1 MAPIAIFTI
10 TYCYMGA
17 SKIFSYITT
26 FFCFHALNFIVP
38 SQIIKV
44 TTVAKPVICCA
55 LPVKVRVAIT
65 NPTKVHER
73 FNVSFI
79 ASTI

>member
-10 TYCYMGA
+10 TYCYMG
-17 SKIFSYITT
+17 
-26 FFCFHALNFIVP
+26 FHALNFIVP

-44 TTVAKPVICCA
+44 ITVAKPVICCA